1 MTAQNQSLNTR
12 NYQTTIIKNGVDPK
26 YRICHQYDETVDH
39 LVSGCSAIV
48 LLNIKTDMTELANT
62 FIGRSI
68 NITKPHTIPTGM
80 NIKQS
85 LLLKHRAPQSL
96 GFDNTYRQKKIDTI
110 SLSRHEQVCL
120 SGLRFERYF
129 SHHRSIM
136 NTEQTRLNI
145 FTQKKIYANKPDNY
159 N

>member
-26 YRICHQYDETVDH
+26 YRIRHQYDETVDH

-80 NIKQS
+80 NIKLS

-96 GFDNTYRQKKIDTI
+96 GFHNTYRWKKIDTI
-110 SLSRHEQVCL
+110 SLSSWTSMLKWTTFQEILLPSSEHYEYWTD
-120 SGLRFERYF
+120 ERKYF
-129 SHHRSIM
+129 YVEENSR
-136 NTEQTRLNI
+136 
-145 FTQKKIYANKPDNY
+145 
-159 N
+159 